1 MAADDTPPK
10 NRLIATLALVSLCT
24 LVALKFI
31 LTSYFNKMVEMDK
44 REKITKP
51 EELYAIR
58 AEQNKNLTTS
68 PIPIDKAMSD
78 LEHGRPDLVL
88 PKQSDD
94 TGPLIGWAKTP
105 KVLPPKPATDPLPV
119 MAPADAGAGDAGK
132 NADGGARRAPPPHA
146 AIDAGGA
153 AP

>member
-24 LVALKFI
+24 LVVLKFI
-31 LTSYFNKMVEMDK
+31 LTSYFNEMVEADK
-44 REKITKP
+44 RGKITKP

-58 AEQNKNLTTS
+58 AEQTKNLTTS

-78 LEHGRPDLVL
+78 LEKGRPDLVL
-88 PKQSDD
+88 PHPSDD

-105 KVLPPKPATDPLPV
+105 KVLPAKPAPTIEPPPTV
-119 MAPADAGAGDAGK
+119 ATDAGAGDGGK
-132 NADGGARRAPPPHA
+132 NADGGARHAPLTHA
-146 AIDAGGA
+146 DGGGA
-153 AP
+153 HP